1 MTDTRRPS
9 GLIAILRGLPSADAA
24 RVGSALYETGMRTL
38 EVPLNS
44 PDPLRAIEVLRE
56 ELPDDARVG
65 AGTVLTTAQVRS
77 VHDAGGQIV
86 VSPNVDADVVRA
98 TVELGM
104 DSYPGVATVTEA
116 FTAVHAGAR
125 AVKLFPSTQVGID
138 GMKAWRAVLP
148 ADLELVPVGGIGAAS
163 LGAWVEAGATGF
175 GIGSAVYRPGIA
187 EEEMVA
193 VAAELVGAWDE
204 AAPRLRP
211 LGADG
216 PATSR

>member
-9 GLIAILRGLPSADAA
+9 GLIAILRGLAAADAA
-24 RVGSALYETGMRTL
+24 RVGSALYETGLRTL

-44 PDPLRAIEVLRE
+44 PDPLRAIEVLRS
-56 ELPDDARVG
+56 ELPGDARVG

-86 VSPNVDADVVRA
+86 VSPNVDADVVRE
-98 TVELGM
+98 TVALGM
-104 DSYPGVATVTEA
+104 DSYPGVATITEA
-116 FTAVHAGAR
+116 FTAVHAGAG
-125 AVKLFPSTQVGID
+125 AVKLFPSSQVGID

-148 ADLELVPVGGIGAAS
+148 AHVELVPVGGIGPAS

-187 EEEMVA
+187 AEEMTA
-193 VAAELVGAWDE
+193 VARELVDAWRE
-204 AAPRLRP
+204 AEPRLRP
-211 LGADG
+211 LTA
-216 PATSR
+216 